1 MQSRFGFVGLERD
14 ATPPRAGAQPRHDA
28 ARDGKFQL
36 LDLLRV
42 ESDGDAVA
50 ERVGQRQ
57 AVLRKDSDLVA
68 AEAGVASSE
77 RSRLR
82 MGSKAT
88 VAAAGSLMTWISSMR
103 R

>member
-1 MQSRFGFVGLERD
+1 MPLR
-14 ATPPRAGAQPRHDA
+14 RAQ
-28 ARDGKFQL
+28 ARSHGTMPLGIGKFQL

-68 AEAGVASSE
+68 AEHLRGKAGEGLVLDLQRRRNVLTLRQLE
-77 RSRLR
+77 DRSP
-82 MGSKAT
+82 
-88 VAAAGSLMTWISSMR
+88 
-103 R
+103 